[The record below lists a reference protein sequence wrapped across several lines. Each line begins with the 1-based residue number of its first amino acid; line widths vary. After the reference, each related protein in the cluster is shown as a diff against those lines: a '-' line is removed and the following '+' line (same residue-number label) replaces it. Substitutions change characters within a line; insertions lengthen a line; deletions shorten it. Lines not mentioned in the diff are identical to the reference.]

1 MPRKVSSMYKIERGR
16 TRQKVERPAS
26 DLEDSDSEPSVSNES
41 DEEYNAEDGEYNEDE
56 DEEVE
61 VEYQRPRRGQPKPS
75 AGRVTRNTRSS
86 KANSKGSDSGDDESG
101 FDAEKNKKQTRS
113 RKQPTTTRRR
123 VAPTKSPVLPDSDDD
138 EYNDTSDSLAAEE
151 DDLEDEEEKGGKK
164 NRRSQKNMK
173 LVARNISRS
182 TRSSSSRSEGG
193 GDILATL
200 ASPSST
206 STRRSAVK
214 AKRKLTKTAK
224 EEMKHDDSD
233 DNDDDDDDDDDDGV
247 ITERGSGN
255 DEDSD
260 YDDEEEKEVD
270 ELLQKKSKDDFLRNN
285 SRSETQKKKRK
296 KAVHSS
302 DEEFLLDS
310 DDDGDDSDDSL
321 SNDDNAELTEDDND
335 ILMIGDPDLSDDDSD
350 HNDIV
355 EKGNNHATNVVN
367 IDNQN
372 FGTIDDEDD
381 DDEPCNDERSP
392 KRLLLARKNEILP
405 SPRGIENAFESD
417 DDQSDEDT
425 AEAYSKITTKF
436 RRKAKCPKCPSTEDA
451 ITAEALPELHVCYI
465 APDGKSRQCFN
476 LETLRQIALKSSQL
490 QLRVDIDGER
500 QNFLQ
505 PPAFLAAMSDDLV
518 DQIASKFGRGA
529 LDLHCAYYKNR
540 QTKYDNKDEDDE
552 YAYPS
557 DSSSDENIYDSFAA
571 FRERLNDYFKNGL
584 GSQDIY
590 VCPLCYGRIHRTIAN
605 PPNSDDDDDDDDDA
619 DKEYDAAPSDSIY
632 DPIMVLGHLDNDH
645 MSIASQF
652 CFKKLA
658 DVKEHLRQEH
668 NVDTRG
674 IQGNELYKRF
684 RVRAPDGLLQRWLS
698 TQSLGGQVKQG
709 HMRMY
714 WNQGNDQIFIHLL
727 DLMERV
733 KAYTVGSLQSED
745 DPSEEDGADDELDE
759 NANKAREF
767 FDTFATKASRLW
779 KIISSPFLKSNDNI
793 NDFIAKDDDYIEE
806 KDPDEQPHA
815 VLHRQFMNSMNEDSD
830 ENDLVHKL
838 KRKYAETNDEET
850 DSKCSPS
857 EEELEFVDGDKE
869 SDDEDD
875 RKEIHNRNGYYSPVE
890 EEEDEWILKL
900 QSQRKRKTS
909 SQKKQESNNTK
920 IKTPVGKK
928 LFRRK
933 TPPTGTSSSIPGASK
948 KKRILTIEDSSD
960 DESF

>member
-1 MPRKVSSMYKIERGR
+1 MPRKVSSKYKIERGR
-16 TRQKVERPAS
+16 TLQKVELPAS
-26 DLEDSDSEPSVSNES
+26 DLEDSESEASVSSEN

-61 VEYQRPRRGQPKPS
+61 YQRPRRGQPKRGV
-75 AGRVTRNTRSS
+75 GRITRNTRSG
-86 KANSKGSDSGDDESG
+86 KANSKGSDSGDDESDVG
-101 FDAEKNKKQTRS
+101 TERNKEQTRL
-113 RKQPTTTRRR
+113 RKQPATTRRHI
-123 VAPTKSPVLPDSDDD
+123 APTKSSVLPDSDDD
-138 EYNDTSDSLAAEE
+138 EYNDASDSITDEE

-164 NRRSQKNMK
+164 NRRIQKNRK
-173 LVARNISRS
+173 LVARTTSRS
-182 TRSSSSRSEGG
+182 TRSSRSRSEGG

-200 ASPSST
+200 ASPPST
-206 STRRSAVK
+206 SNRRSAVK
-214 AKRKLTKTAK
+214 AKRKSTMTVAK
-224 EEMKHDDSD
+224 EAMKHDDSD
-233 DNDDDDDDDDDDGV
+233 DSDDDDDDRATTV
-247 ITERGSGN
+247 RGSGN

-270 ELLQKKSKDDFLRNN
+270 ELLQKRSKDDFLRSN
-285 SRSETQKKKRK
+285 SRSVTKEKKRK

-302 DEEFLLDS
+302 DEEFLLES
-310 DDDGDDSDDSL
+310 DDDGDDSL
-321 SNDDNAELTEDDND
+321 SNDYNAELTEDDND

-350 HNDIV
+350 HNNVVD
-355 EKGNNHATNVVN
+355 KGNNHATNIVN
-367 IDNQN
+367 IDNEN
-372 FGTIDDEDD
+372 FGTIDDEDED
-381 DDEPCNDERSP
+381 DDPCNDERSP
-392 KRLLLARKNEILP
+392 KRLPFARKNEILP
-405 SPRGIENAFESD
+405 SPRGIENTFESD
-417 DDQSDEDT
+417 DDRSDEDNS
-425 AEAYSKITTKF
+425 EAYSKMTTKF

-505 PPAFLAAMSDDLV
+505 PPAFRTAMSDDLV

-529 LDLHCAYYKNR
+529 LDLHGAYYKNR
-540 QTKYDNKDEDDE
+540 QTKHENKDEDDQ

-557 DSSSDENIYDSFAA
+557 DSSNDENIYDSFAA
-571 FRERLNDYFKNGL
+571 FRERLKDYFKNGM

-605 PPNSDDDDDDDDDA
+605 PPTSDDDNDDDDDDA

-668 NVDTRG
+668 NLDTRG

-727 DLMERV
+727 DLIERV
-733 KAYTVGSLQSED
+733 KAYAVGSLQSGD
-745 DPSEEDGADDELDE
+745 DSSEEDGADDELDE

-779 KIISSPFLKSNDNI
+779 NIISSPFLKSNDNI

-806 KDPDEQPHA
+806 KDIDEQPHA
-815 VLHRQFMNSMNEDSD
+815 VLHRHFMNSMNEDSD

-838 KRKYAETNDEET
+838 KRKYAETKDEET
-850 DSKCSPS
+850 DSKGSSS

-869 SDDEDD
+869 SNDENEDD
-875 RKEIHNRNGYYSPVE
+875 GKEIYNRNGYYSPVE

-909 SQKKQESNNTK
+909 SQKKQEGTNTK
-920 IKTPVGKK
+920 LKTPVGKK

-933 TPPTGTSSSIPGASK
+933 TPPTGTSSSIPGPSK